1 MLPIYHRGPYHSG
14 KPISCNTK
22 TMDTKVTIDSVDF
35 TLTSQQPT
43 GNVRSGLVGSA
54 IARIVTNHMDVSP
67 KGGTPATRTVRKVE
81 IDTAVTLTDGTV
93 TVVPVSAALTIVLPK
108 TAPVNSVDP
117 VLTKLR
123 AWMAQATFDSDVKVN
138 AI

>member
-1 MLPIYHRGPYHSG
+1 
-14 KPISCNTK
+14 
-22 TMDTKVTIDSVDF
+22 MDTKVTIDSVDF

-67 KGGTPATRTVRKVE
+67 KGGASAIRTVRKVE

-108 TAPVNSVDP
+108 MAPVSSVDP

-123 AWMAQATFDSDVKVN
+123 AWMAQATFDSDIKVN